1 MKKRVANKVMLWASR
16 GTRKPRRTTYWKAL
30 NKADHRALMKAFSN
44 ATDVILRIIEEAEQ
58 YGLVERLKG
67 GDV

>member
-1 MKKRVANKVMLWASR
+1 MKKRVANKVMLWASS
-16 GTRKPRRTTYWKAL
+16 GARKPRRTTYWKAL
-30 NKADHRALMKAFSN
+30 NKADHQTLMKAFSN